1 MIIIPAVDIKD
12 GKCVRLHQGKFDA
25 VTEYFTDPV
34 EAALRWSGAGA
45 GLIHLVDLDG
55 ALAGRA
61 VHIELIKRII
71 EATGVE
77 VEIGGGIRDMATAEA
92 YLELAGVKRIILGT
106 AAYRDRDFLKALTA
120 KYPGRVAVGIDAVKG
135 YVALKGWLDV
145 TDTKDID
152 FARELEGLGV
162 SAIIYTDI
170 SRDGSLSGPN
180 VEATC
185 AIADSVDIPVVAS
198 GGISSMEDIKKYE
211 GRNIEGIV
219 VGKALYTGDVDLN
232 DARPYFLLEKRK

>member
-25 VTEYFTDPV
+25 VTEYFADPV

-45 GLIHLVDLDG
+45 RLIHLVDLDG

-61 VHIELIKRII
+61 VHLELIKRII
-71 EATGVE
+71 DATGVE

-92 YLELAGVKRIILGT
+92 YLHIPGVRRVILGT
-106 AAYRDRDFLKALTA
+106 AAYRDPEFLNRLAG
-120 KYPGRVAVGIDAVKG
+120 KYPERVAVGIDAAKG

-145 TDTKDID
+145 TETLAVD
-152 FARELEGLGV
+152 FAKRLEGVGV
-162 SAIIYTDI
+162 GAIIFTDI
-170 SRDGSLSGPN
+170 SRDGSLTGPN

-185 AIADSVDIPVVAS
+185 EIADSVDIPVIAS
-198 GGISSMEDIKKYE
+198 GGISSIEDIKKYE
-211 GRNIEGIV
+211 GRNIEGII
-219 VGKALYTGDVDLN
+219 VGKALYTGDVDV
-232 DARPYFLLEKRK
+232 AEAKPYFL